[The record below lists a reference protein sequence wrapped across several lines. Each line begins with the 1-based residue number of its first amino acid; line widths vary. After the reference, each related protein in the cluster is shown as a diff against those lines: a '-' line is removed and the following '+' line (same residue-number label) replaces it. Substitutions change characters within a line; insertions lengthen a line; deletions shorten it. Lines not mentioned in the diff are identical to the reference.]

1 METAAQSEAW
11 MLKMQNGTGGARVV
25 VAKAEQYRAEARRLQ
40 ERAAITVDEQIR
52 QALLGLARRW
62 LDIANDAERYGFDDG
77 SKDRAQASAASRL
90 D

>member
-40 ERAAITVDEQIR
+40 ERAGATMDEQIKHT
-52 QALLGLARRW
+52 LLSQARRW
-62 LDIANDAERYGFDDG
+62 IDIANHTERYGFDQG
-77 SKDRAQASAASRL
+77 
-90 D
+90 